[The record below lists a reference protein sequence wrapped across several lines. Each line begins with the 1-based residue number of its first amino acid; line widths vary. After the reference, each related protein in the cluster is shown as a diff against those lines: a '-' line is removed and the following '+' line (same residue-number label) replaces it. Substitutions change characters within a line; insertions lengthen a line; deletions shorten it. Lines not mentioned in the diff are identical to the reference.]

1 MSGVRIERQGRLA
14 VLRLDKARGNAIDE
28 PLAEELARA
37 AAEVARDAGVRG
49 VLLASAHP
57 KLFCPGLDLVA
68 LAGYDRPSMERF
80 MTSFAVTV
88 WALFGLPKPV
98 VAAVSGAAVAGG
110 CILVLTADH
119 RVLKRGAPIGLNEV
133 KVGVPLPWSVTRL
146 LQATVPAP
154 ALGRIA
160 LLGRNFSD
168 AEAVDL
174 GLAHEIAEAEGFEAA
189 CLARLEEFA
198 DKDPL
203 ALATTKAWLREG
215 ALTEMMGHEADRVG
229 AFLDGW
235 FSEGTQERIRATVA
249 SLQSRD

>member
-14 VLRLDKARGNAIDE
+14 VVRIDKSRGNAIDE
-28 PLAEELARA
+28 PLAEDLARA
-37 AAEVARDAGVRG
+37 AAEVARDGDVRG
-49 VLLASAHP
+49 VLLASGHP

-68 LAGYDRPSMERF
+68 LAAYDRASMERF
-80 MTSFAVTV
+80 MMSFAVTV
-88 WALFGLPKPV
+88 WALYGLPKPV
-98 VAAVSGAAVAGG
+98 VAAIGGAAVAGG
-110 CILVLTADH
+110 CILALTADH

-133 KVGVPLPWSVTRL
+133 KVGVALPWSVIHL
-146 LQATVPAP
+146 LRATVYPP

-160 LLGRNFSD
+160 LLGRNFTD
-168 AEAVDL
+168 TEAVDL
-174 GLAHEIAEAEGFEAA
+174 GLAHEVAEAEGFEAA

-203 ALATTKAWLREG
+203 ALATTKAWLRESVL
-215 ALTEMMGHEADRVG
+215 AEMMAHEGERVG

-249 SLQSRD
+249 ALQSRS